1 MEIKM
6 CTCPNGHYYNADIY
20 SSCPECGA
28 AAPAPMGGTAGGY
41 GGGDFPKTS
50 SPNQGFNAAPIG
62 ATEPVFNNN
71 FGGAQPIGKT
81 VPAAPS
87 YNGGMNATIPI
98 NPKEVPAGGPATP
111 FSVPTQSAADLSG
124 GSSVQTEPVVGWLVC
139 IEGPLRGVD
148 FRLHD
153 GYNFIGREEGDI
165 HIQGDNA
172 ISRQKHAVVA
182 FYAKRNSF
190 HVGPADG
197 RNIIELN
204 DEPVFNHTEM
214 KNYDVITVGNTKL
227 MLVGLCGSHFSWT
240 AGVNNG

>member
-28 AAPAPMGGTAGGY
+28 AASGGMGGGY

-50 SPNQGFNAAPIG
+50 SPNAGYGVGAIG
-62 ATEPVFNNN
+62 ATEPAS
-71 FGGAQPIGKT
+71 GMYGASGSQPIGKT
-81 VPAAPS
+81 MPATPAAGGAS
-87 YNGGMNATIPI
+87 FGGGMTPTMPI
-98 NPKEVPAGGPATP
+98 TPPSGGYGGPATP

-165 HIQGDNA
+165 HIQGDNT

-182 FYAKRNSF
+182 FYAKRIRNVSL
-190 HVGPADG
+190 GIRLDLPA
-197 RNIIELN
+197 NEQIECQRRRRKGH
-204 DEPVFNHTEM
+204 D
-214 KNYDVITVGNTKL
+214 YR
-227 MLVGLCGSHFSWT
+227 
-240 AGVNNG
+240 